1 MLYICPRFK
10 KGNLRLLQTEE
21 GDWKL
26 EELQEEKRRSLDGG
40 NNSSN
45 NNNNNNNNN
54 NASFED
60 EEAEGEEEVVVRETP
75 VKSRKERRKKSSQG
89 SEEGGRSES
98 QLLRRSFIAV
108 FLIWDDGILR
118 HQFNKRLERLLLRA
132 IRSPFQL
139 ADFKENHILLWF

>member
-1 MLYICPRFK
+1 MSLRMPRQQLCKTRKKIQVRVSVSHSIGSFQNFLCLKSIRYIYICPRFK

-40 NNSSN
+40 NNSTTSN
-45 NNNNNNNNN
+45 NNNNYNNNN

-98 QLLRRSFIAV
+98 QLLRR
-108 FLIWDDGILR
+108 
-118 HQFNKRLERLLLRA
+118 
-132 IRSPFQL
+132 
-139 ADFKENHILLWF
+139 